1 MLSEGDLAP
10 DFDLPAHDGSHV
22 KLSELA
28 GKYVLFW
35 WYPAADTPG

>member
-1 MLSEGDLAP
+1 MLAEGDLAP

-22 KLSELA
+22 KLSSLA
-28 GKYVLFW
+28 GKWVLMW